1 LEGFRNS
8 PATIRQ
14 VLETYRVVAV
24 VGLSDKPDRPSH
36 EVAAYLQSQG
46 YRIVPINPSA
56 KEILGERV
64 YPDLLSVPHDTSVEI
79 VDVFRRSDQVTPHVD
94 EAVKIGAKVIWFQDG
109 VVNLEAAERA
119 RDAGLTVVMDTCMLR
134 EHRRLFGD

>member
-1 LEGFRNS
+1 LEAFRNS

-24 VGLSDKPDRPSH
+24 VGLSEKPDRPSR
-36 EVAAYLQSQG
+36 EVAAYLQSRG

-64 YPDLLSVPHDTSVEI
+64 YPDLSSVPREVGVEI
-79 VDVFRRSDQVTPHVD
+79 VDVFRRPAEVMPHVD
-94 EAVKIGAKVIWFQDG
+94 EAVKIGAKAIWFQDG

-119 RDAGLTVVMDTCMLR
+119 RDAGLLVVMDTCMLR

>member
-1 LEGFRNS
+1 MEAFRNS

-24 VGLSDKPDRPSH
+24 VGLSEKPDRPSR
-36 EVAAYLQSQG
+36 EVAAYLQSRG

-64 YPDLLSVPHDTSVEI
+64 YPDLSSVPREVGVEI
-79 VDVFRRSDQVTPHVD
+79 VDVFRRPAEVMPHVD
-94 EAVKIGAKVIWFQDG
+94 EAVKIGAKAIWFQDG

-119 RDAGLTVVMDTCMLR
+119 RDAGLLVVMDTCMLR